1 MRAVTEADDPGE
13 AAAYWSSVD
22 RSRAAHPS
30 TMDNVNVVADSISN
44 AVSARQSDLDACVA
58 YIEDMLADL
67 DDIVNTLDVEAMN
80 RGRVHEA
87 IVNLFDAFTRGT
99 TTANKLSQK
108 LGPQSE
114 RLKSQVFRL
123 SDSDHV

>member
-1 MRAVTEADDPGE
+1 MRAVTEADDPGK

-30 TMDNVNVVADSISN
+30 TMDGVNVVADSIST
-44 AVSARQSDLDACVA
+44 ALTAKQSDLDNCVA
-58 YIEDMLADL
+58 FIEDQLADL
-67 DDIVNTLDVEAMN
+67 DDIVNTLDIDSLDRAK
-80 RGRVHEA
+80 VHA
-87 IVNLFDAFTRGT
+87 AVVNLFDAFTRGT
-99 TTANKLSQK
+99 ATASKLANK